1 MTTDVIVSSAPPERA
16 GVASAISETGAELGG
31 ALGIA
36 VLGSI
41 VTVVYRGA
49 MATVEPAGLP
59 AAAAE
64 AARDTLG
71 GATAVAEQ
79 LSGPIGTALLE
90 TAREAFTQGVI
101 VAATISAMVGVGA
114 ALATAIILRDVG
126 RKAAE

>member
-49 MATVEPAGLP
+49 MATVAPAGLP
-59 AAAAE
+59 AAVAE

-79 LSGPIGTALLE
+79 LSGPIGAALLE
-90 TAREAFTQGVI
+90 TARQAFTQGVI
-101 VAATISAMVGVGA
+101 VAATISAVVGVGA
-114 ALATAIILRDVG
+114 AHATANILRDVE

>member
-49 MATVEPAGLP
+49 MASVSPAGLP

-79 LSGPIGTALLE
+79 LSGPVGAALLE
-90 TAREAFTQGVI
+90 TARQAFTQGVI
-101 VAATISAMVGVGA
+101 AAATMSAVIWVGA
-114 ALATAIILRDVG
+114 ALATALILRDVG
-126 RKAAE
+126 KRAVE

>member
-1 MTTDVIVSSAPPERA
+1 
-16 GVASAISETGAELGG
+16 
-31 ALGIA
+31 
-36 VLGSI
+36 
-41 VTVVYRGA
+41 
-49 MATVEPAGLP
+49 
-59 AAAAE
+59 
-64 AARDTLG
+64 
-71 GATAVAEQ
+71 